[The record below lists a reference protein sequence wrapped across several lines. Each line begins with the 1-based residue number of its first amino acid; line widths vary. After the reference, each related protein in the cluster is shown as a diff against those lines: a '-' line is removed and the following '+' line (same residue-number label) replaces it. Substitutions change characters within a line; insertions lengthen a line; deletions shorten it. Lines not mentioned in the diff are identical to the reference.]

1 MPRKAAPEHFEPQ
14 HAPRHVGVNCF
25 GVQNRLSRRVP
36 EPLILIAQSED
47 GEVFLEQDGLEEDLQ
62 TKPWDGNF
70 LFRGGESI
78 QVASFAGQDITM
90 ANLRKKD
97 FSKQDFSGAHQRRAY
112 EYGLSDMLGGHGPS
126 INVDY
131 SVFSDSLFHRTQ
143 FCHLEGVNTCFCRAD
158 LLEADLNGSVLE
170 AACFQD
176 ALLVKGIFYSGKF
189 RNSSFLRSDVTGARF
204 TGSDLSGSC
213 FSEVNFSEST
223 TFEGANLTQTC
234 FQNTNLRNLL
244 KKGDSLFPDQPV
256 SGADFRV
263 DQTIAGMRL
272 PAKVRLDLANR
283 GALVDMPSDA
293 DWPEAAFFE
302 GYLERS

>member
-1 MPRKAAPEHFEPQ
+1 MPERKGLVVVSA
-14 HAPRHVGVNCF
+14 
-25 GVQNRLSRRVP
+25 
-36 EPLILIAQSED
+36 D
-47 GEVFLEQDGLEEDLQ
+47 GEVTFDSSGSDEDRQ
-62 TKPWDGNF
+62 AKPFAGHF
-70 LFRGGESI
+70 LFRGGKSI
-78 QVASFAGQDITM
+78 PVASFVDQDLTM
-90 ANLRKKD
+90 ANLRKGD
-97 FSKQDFSGAHQRRAY
+97 YSKQDFSGAHQSRAY

-131 SVFSDSLFHRTQ
+131 SVFSDSLFHRTR
-143 FCHLEGVNTCFCRAD
+143 FCHLEGANTCFCRAD

-176 ALLVKGIFYSGKF
+176 AILVNSIFTGGRV

-204 TGSDLSGSC
+204 NGSDLSGSC
-213 FSEVNFSEST
+213 FSEVEFSEST

-244 KKGDSLFPDQPV
+244 RKGDSLFPGQPV
-256 SGADFRV
+256 SGTDFRV

-272 PAKVRLDLANR
+272 PAKVRLDLAKR

-302 GYLERS
+302 GYLGRS